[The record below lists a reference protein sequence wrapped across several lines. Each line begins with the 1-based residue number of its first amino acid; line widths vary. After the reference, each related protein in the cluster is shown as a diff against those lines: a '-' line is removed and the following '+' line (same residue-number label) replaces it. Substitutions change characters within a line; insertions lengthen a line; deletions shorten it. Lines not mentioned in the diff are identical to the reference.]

1 MCGFDDLPTEVF
13 EQIIDDVTSLRDLS
27 SLSRCNRGLYW
38 AVSDKLFTRAFDR
51 RAASNGIDHAVSHV
65 FMHTVK
71 HDSRHLIQ
79 WLMFRQHGPRLRG
92 PFPLMESFTFLH
104 YALLQDAPK
113 VAIQLLKHG
122 SDLDEDA
129 ALYPD
134 LKSLYI
140 SVARPHSNSLGALDG
155 ALRIASSYALPR
167 MAEYLLIR
175 GADPNTYSAFG
186 FAAIHIAVSKRVPW
200 AQFKMFAWFE
210 GQKDAESALW
220 NAKNA
225 RTAEVLLRF
234 GADSSLPIQGYR
246 SHSCGAKCWKSL
258 ACCPRE
264 QRVLH
269 VAAGGG
275 SLAVVSMLVK
285 QKVSF
290 FQADGEGNLPLFHA
304 MVQGHDEIITFLME
318 QMRLVQRRRK
328 KSTNAVICKS
338 TQSTLLHIA
347 CRFGYSDVVSALI
360 KGGADVNAEDA
371 LGRRP
376 IHEALGQCASDMEDR
391 IVETLYLLSEN
402 DASPDVVDYDGRK
415 ARGLGEKHI
424 FSGVRALFEYAT
436 MARYEWTRLTESQR
450 PEKSEMVNKVL
461 NQVRAQARPSKK
473 DHENSEF
480 PSLAALKAKAATKV
494 TKSPKAAVWVQQETF
509 PELKPSI
516 RAPQLENKTVK
527 SALSVGS
534 VWDAPQNTTK
544 PADVVAETEVK
555 QTVSKKGGKKKKK
568 WMPVSLKNI
577 P

>member
-1 MCGFDDLPTEVF
+1 
-13 EQIIDDVTSLRDLS
+13 
-27 SLSRCNRGLYW
+27 
-38 AVSDKLFTRAFDR
+38 
-51 RAASNGIDHAVSHV
+51 
-65 FMHTVK
+65 
-71 HDSRHLIQ
+71 
-79 WLMFRQHGPRLRG
+79 
-92 PFPLMESFTFLH
+92 MESFTFLH

-155 ALRIASSYALPR
+155 ALRIACSYALPR

-186 FAAIHIAVSKRVPW
+186 FAAIHIAVKKRVPW
-200 AQFKMFAWFE
+200 AQFKMFAWFD
-210 GQKDAESALW
+210 GHKDVESALW
-220 NAKNA
+220 NAKIA

-234 GADSSLPIQGYR
+234 GADSNLPIQGYR
-246 SHSCGAKCWKSL
+246 SHSCGPKCWKSL
-258 ACCPRE
+258 ACCPKE

-304 MVQGHDEIITFLME
+304 MAQGHDDIVTFLVE
-318 QMRLVQRRRK
+318 QIRLVQRRRK
-328 KSTNAVICKS
+328 VSTNAVICKS

-360 KGGADVNAEDA
+360 KGGADVNVEDD

-391 IVETLYLLSEN
+391 IVETLYHLSEN
-402 DASPDVVDYDGRK
+402 DASPDVVDCNGNK
-415 ARGLGEKHI
+415 ARKLGEKHI

-436 MARYEWTRLTESQR
+436 MARYEWRRLTEPRQPKR
-450 PEKSEMVNKVL
+450 PEM
-461 NQVRAQARPSKK
+461 
-473 DHENSEF
+473 
-480 PSLAALKAKAATKV
+480 
-494 TKSPKAAVWVQQETF
+494 
-509 PELKPSI
+509 
-516 RAPQLENKTVK
+516 
-527 SALSVGS
+527 
-534 VWDAPQNTTK
+534 
-544 PADVVAETEVK
+544 
-555 QTVSKKGGKKKKK
+555 
-568 WMPVSLKNI
+568 
-577 P
+577 

>member
-13 EQIIDDVTSLRDLS
+13 EQIIDDVKNPRDLS
-27 SLSRCNRGLYW
+27 SLSLCSRGLYW
-38 AVSDKLFTRAFDR
+38 AISDKLFTRAFDK
-51 RAASNGIDHAVSHV
+51 RAASKGIDHAVSHV

-71 HDSRHLIQ
+71 HDSQHLIQ

-92 PFPLMESFTFLH
+92 PFPLMQSFTFLH

-155 ALRIASSYALPR
+155 ALRIACSYALPR

-186 FAAIHIAVSKRVPW
+186 FAAIHIAVRKRVPW

-210 GQKDAESALW
+210 GHKDTESALW
-220 NAKNA
+220 DAKIA
-225 RTAEVLLRF
+225 RTAEVLLHF
-234 GADSSLPIQGYR
+234 GADSNLPIQGSR
-246 SHSCGAKCWKSL
+246 SHSCGPKCWKSL
-258 ACCPRE
+258 ACCPKE

-304 MVQGHDEIITFLME
+304 MVHGHDEIVTFLIE
-318 QMRLVQRRRK
+318 QMRRVQRRRK
-328 KSTNAVICKS
+328 VSTNAVICKS

-347 CRFGYSDVVSALI
+347 CRFGYYDVVSALI
-360 KGGADVNAEDA
+360 KGGADVNVEDN

-376 IHEALGQCASDMEDR
+376 IHEALGQCAPDMEDR

-402 DASPDVVDYDGRK
+402 DASPDVVDCNGTR
-415 ARGLGEKHI
+415 ARDLGERHI

-436 MARYEWTRLTESQR
+436 MARYEWQRLTESR
-450 PEKSEMVNKVL
+450 EPEKTEIYDRVNSL
-461 NQVRAQARPSKK
+461 LHEVRAQSQPGNQGEQHA
-473 DHENSEF
+473 EF
-480 PSLAALKAKAATKV
+480 PSLARRARPAIKAAAKA
-494 TKSPKAAVWVQQETF
+494 PVWVKAETF
-509 PELKPSI
+509 PELKPLPK
-516 RAPQLENKTVK
+516 APQMQSKNVK
-527 SALSVGS
+527 SALIAGS
-534 VWDAPQNTTK
+534 VWGASQNATK
-544 PADVVAETEVK
+544 SADVVVETEVK
-555 QTVSKKGGKKKKK
+555 QTVSKKGGKKKK
-568 WMPVSLKNI
+568 WTPVSLKNLA
-577 P
+577 

>member
-13 EQIIDDVTSLRDLS
+13 EQIIGDVKDLRDLS
-27 SLSRCNRGLYW
+27 SLSRCSRGLYW
-38 AVSDKLFTRAFDR
+38 AISDKLFTRAFDKH
-51 RAASNGIDHAVSHV
+51 AASKAIDHAVSHV
-65 FMHTVK
+65 FMHTVQ
-71 HDSRHLIQ
+71 HDSQHLVQ

-122 SDLDEDA
+122 ADLDEDS

-155 ALRIASSYALPR
+155 ALRIACSYALPR

-186 FAAIHIAVSKRVPW
+186 LAAIHIAVRKRVPW
-200 AQFKMFAWFE
+200 AQFKMFVWFE
-210 GQKDAESALW
+210 GEKDTESALW
-220 NAKNA
+220 NAKIA

-234 GADSSLPIQGYR
+234 GADSNLPIQGYR
-246 SHSCGAKCWKSL
+246 SHSCGPKCWKSL
-258 ACCPRE
+258 ACCPKE

-285 QKVSF
+285 QGVSF

-304 MVQGHDEIITFLME
+304 MVQGHDDIVTFLIE

-328 KSTNAVICKS
+328 MSTNAVICKS

-360 KGGADVNAEDA
+360 KGGADVNVEDG

-402 DASPDVVDYDGRK
+402 DASPDVADSTGTR
-415 ARGLGEKHI
+415 ARDLGTKHI

-436 MARYEWTRLTESQR
+436 MARYEWQQLTEPRQ
-450 PEKSEMVNKVL
+450 PEKPELVNTLLHDVI
-461 NQVRAQARPSKK
+461 AQPRRHNRGAQHPELPLPDRKTTAPSK
-473 DHENSEF
+473 
-480 PSLAALKAKAATKV
+480 AAAKA
-494 TKSPKAAVWVQQETF
+494 PVWVKKETF
-509 PELKPSI
+509 PELKPLPK
-516 RAPQLENKTVK
+516 APQMQRKDTK
-527 SALSVGS
+527 SASNTGS
-534 VWDAPQNTTK
+534 VWGVSQKSVN
-544 PADVVAETEVK
+544 VVAETEVK
-555 QTVSKKGGKKKKK
+555 QTVSKKGGKKKK
-568 WMPVSLKNI
+568 WTPVSLKDI
-577 P
+577 A

>member
-1 MCGFDDLPTEVF
+1 
-13 EQIIDDVTSLRDLS
+13 
-27 SLSRCNRGLYW
+27 
-38 AVSDKLFTRAFDR
+38 
-51 RAASNGIDHAVSHV
+51 
-65 FMHTVK
+65 
-71 HDSRHLIQ
+71 
-79 WLMFRQHGPRLRG
+79 
-92 PFPLMESFTFLH
+92 MESFTFLH

-113 VAIQLLKHG
+113 AAIQLLKHG

-186 FAAIHIAVSKRVPW
+186 FAAIHIAVRKRVPW

-210 GQKDAESALW
+210 GQQDSESALW
-220 NAKNA
+220 NAKIA

-234 GADSSLPIQGYR
+234 GADSNLPIQGYR
-246 SHSCGAKCWKSL
+246 SHLCGPKCWKSL
-258 ACCPRE
+258 ACCPKE

-290 FQADGEGNLPLFHA
+290 FQADGDGNLPLFHA
-304 MVQGHDEIITFLME
+304 MVQGHDEIVTFLIE

-328 KSTNAVICKS
+328 RSTNAVICKY

-360 KGGADVNAEDA
+360 KGGADVNVEDA

-402 DASPDVVDYDGRK
+402 DASPDVVDCDGVK
-415 ARGLGEKHI
+415 ARGLGERHI

-436 MARYEWTRLTESQR
+436 MARYEWQRLTEPQR
-450 PEKSEMVNKVL
+450 HEE
-461 NQVRAQARPSKK
+461 SK
-473 DHENSEF
+473 
-480 PSLAALKAKAATKV
+480 
-494 TKSPKAAVWVQQETF
+494 
-509 PELKPSI
+509 
-516 RAPQLENKTVK
+516 
-527 SALSVGS
+527 
-534 VWDAPQNTTK
+534 
-544 PADVVAETEVK
+544 
-555 QTVSKKGGKKKKK
+555 
-568 WMPVSLKNI
+568 M
-577 P
+577 